1 MTTANSVGKRA
12 RRLAA
17 REAMSTDVRHP
28 EAPHAHPA
36 PHPPP
41 SRLGSSALTAIIT
54 ADAVDELARGL
65 YDEHRAQPWVV
76 VTTPFEASD
85 PHHDVDSLVA
95 QVGSVARVFTIETG
109 ALTHRLSDL
118 LPPKLGVFGGAG
130 RSFPVGFSRETTIA
144 ESMLRFPSTAIRKG
158 SERLTPDPHATELL
172 ATDTLAHAY
181 AAGLF
186 VETQAAESVRVAGTV
201 TGVTGSRAIVALD
214 SGELAAIAEE
224 LTYPPIPLSW
234 VVVPG
239 QRVTGILDRGSH
251 RLGVELPTPSDAELA
266 ERFPHHGVTLV
277 LVLETDARSAGL
289 ALHPRLRHSVTTWDI
304 SHNPMDRAD
313 GLLSPGDVVPARVQH
328 LSDGTLHLSLWDVDD
343 DEPIVPPLA
352 LTADGPTWLE
362 EGRPLPSAGDR
373 AAQDA
378 PARETPE
385 ASDSESTDG
394 IAADSFDAE
403 SADAADDAE
412 HPGDTSAAVVAD
424 AAPGRAPIHAVPGPG
439 PRQAPAARPATL
451 PVPTGKTLV
460 QTLTQTVAERD
471 AKIHELE
478 RQLRSAGTPNAEVM
492 RLRGDLQRLELTKD
506 ELAAHLGSVEA
517 ARICLTDQLRATQKQ
532 LRAAR
537 RSASSADAP
546 TRASRR
552 KHWPDDESWLRHEV
566 LSAWVERVPASDKQT
581 RPVPDSRRWM
591 FGPDFAASLDKLDD
605 AQFDKVLRRL
615 VDIITTPP
623 GTAHSWNEHALRSGI
638 GGDDPPVVRGDGARC
653 VRVEVERNT
662 PSARRLHYW
671 RMPDGG
677 IEFSRVVLHDDMAP

>member
-1 MTTANSVGKRA
+1 
-12 RRLAA
+12 
-17 REAMSTDVRHP
+17 
-28 EAPHAHPA
+28 
-36 PHPPP
+36 
-41 SRLGSSALTAIIT
+41 
-54 ADAVDELARGL
+54 
-65 YDEHRAQPWVV
+65 
-76 VTTPFEASD
+76 
-85 PHHDVDSLVA
+85 
-95 QVGSVARVFTIETG
+95 
-109 ALTHRLSDL
+109 
-118 LPPKLGVFGGAG
+118 
-130 RSFPVGFSRETTIA
+130 
-144 ESMLRFPSTAIRKG
+144 
-158 SERLTPDPHATELL
+158 
-172 ATDTLAHAY
+172 
-181 AAGLF
+181 
-186 VETQAAESVRVAGTV
+186 
-201 TGVTGSRAIVALD
+201 
-214 SGELAAIAEE
+214 
-224 LTYPPIPLSW
+224 
-234 VVVPG
+234 
-239 QRVTGILDRGSH
+239 
-251 RLGVELPTPSDAELA
+251 
-266 ERFPHHGVTLV
+266 
-277 LVLETDARSAGL
+277 
-289 ALHPRLRHSVTTWDI
+289 
-304 SHNPMDRAD
+304 
-313 GLLSPGDVVPARVQH
+313 
-328 LSDGTLHLSLWDVDD
+328 VDD

-352 LTADGPTWLE
+352 LTADGPPWLA

-378 PARETPE
+378 PARDTPE

-394 IAADSFDAE
+394 IAAASFDAE

-412 HPGDTSAAVVAD
+412 HAGDTSAAVDAD
-424 AAPGRAPIHAVPGPG
+424 AAPGRAPLHAVPGPG

-451 PVPTGKTLV
+451 PVPTGKALV

-478 RQLRSAGTPNAEVM
+478 RQLRSAGTPNADVM

-517 ARICLTDQLRATQKQ
+517 ARTRLTDQLRATQKQ

-546 TRASRR
+546 SRASRR

-581 RPVPDSRRWM
+581 RPVPDSRRWR

-605 AQFDKVLRRL
+605 AQFDKVLRRI

-623 GTAHSWNEHALRSGI
+623 GTAHSWNEHALRSGV

-677 IEFSRVVLHDDMAP
+677 VEFSRVVLHDDMTP